1 MEKLRVGVIGVGY
14 LGRFHAEKYARMADV
29 DLVGVVDVDA
39 AAAGRVAGKWT
50 TQAYTDHRELLGR
63 VDAVSVV
70 VPTPLHYAVSRD
82 FLENDVDVLIEKPIT
97 TTLAE
102 ADELLTLAET
112 HGLLIQVGHLERYNP
127 AVVAIR
133 GEIAEPRLIEA
144 NRLSIYKERC
154 TDVSVVLDLMIH
166 DIDIILNM
174 VRSEP
179 VEIRAS
185 GLPVISG
192 NIDVAHARL
201 AFANGA
207 VASVNASRVSL
218 KNERTIHLFQ
228 QDACIA
234 VDFAAR
240 SITVI
245 RPGDN
250 PDNACPIPGMTLEQ
264 RSFNGS
270 DALDDELKSFVDAVR
285 HRREP
290 EVTGKMGRDAL
301 KIALSVMEQIEA
313 ESVRG
318 PD

>member
-1 MEKLRVGVIGVGY
+1 MIGVGY
-14 LGRFHAEKYARMADV
+14 LGRFHAEKYARMADAE
-29 DLVGVVDVDA
+29 LVGVVDVDA
-39 AAAGRVAGKWT
+39 AAAERVARQWAT
-50 TQAYTDHRELLGR
+50 EPFTDHRELLGKA
-63 VDAVSVV
+63 DAVSVV
-70 VPTPLHYAVSRD
+70 VPTPLHYQVSRD
-82 FLENDVDVLIEKPIT
+82 FLENAVDVLSEKPIT
-97 TTLAE
+97 TTLEE
-102 ADELLTLAET
+102 ADELLALAEKR
-112 HGLLIQVGHLERYNP
+112 GLLIQVGHLERYNP
-127 AVVAIR
+127 AVVAIQ
-133 GEIAEPRLIEA
+133 GEIADPRLIEA

-185 GLPVISG
+185 GVPVISG
-192 NIDVAHARL
+192 NIDVANARL

-218 KNERTIHLFQ
+218 KNERTIYLFQ

-240 SITVI
+240 GITVI
-245 RPGDN
+245 RPGDDPN
-250 PDNACPIPGMTLEQ
+250 NACPIPGMTLEQ

-313 ESVRG
+313 GGSRG
-318 PD
+318 SE